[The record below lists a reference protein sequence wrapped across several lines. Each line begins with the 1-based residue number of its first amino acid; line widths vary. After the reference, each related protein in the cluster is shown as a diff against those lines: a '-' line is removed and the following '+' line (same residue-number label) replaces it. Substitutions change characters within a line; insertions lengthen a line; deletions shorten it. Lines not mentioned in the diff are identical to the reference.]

1 MMIRIP
7 QRRSMLKS
15 SGLVAAIAIFAG
27 AAISPWSIVEA
38 STIYECTDESGKV
51 TFSDRPCGGGKAV
64 ELRPCDQES
73 QEQSRDEA
81 RRKALQHQ
89 EEVAVRL
96 SIDRLEREKDRLE
109 SQRRSLIRERD
120 SRAARLNETLAEAH
134 DAAEANF
141 WQKRINETHIA
152 SERQIRAIEKAI
164 FDKQLELQQLLTA
177 HDVPHVRA
185 TTRVL
190 DRASWGKCSL
200 YIEGEETAMSLRVR
214 GDGFEPGETV
224 EVISRSGDEVIRKIA
239 KISENGCY
247 EGIVLPRV
255 IGRLQGKGSY
265 TLKGTNCRL
274 TVNYRW
280 RMP

>member
-1 MMIRIP
+1 MIRIP

-27 AAISPWSIVEA
+27 AVISPWSIVEA
-38 STIYECTDESGKV
+38 STIYECTDESGEV
-51 TFSDRPCGGGKAV
+51 TLSDHPCGGGKAV
-64 ELRPCDQES
+64 KLRPCGQES

-89 EEVAVRL
+89 EEVSVRL

-109 SQRRSLIRERD
+109 AQRRSLIRERD
-120 SRAARLNETLAEAH
+120 SRAARLAEPLAEAH

-141 WQKRINETHIA
+141 WQKRLNETHIA
-152 SERQIRAIEKAI
+152 YERQIRTIEETI

-190 DRASWGKCSL
+190 DRGSWGKCSL

-214 GDGFEPGETV
+214 GDGFAQDTRLCARIEHQLHGPASVPFFDRQAGAGRAV
-224 EVISRSGDEVIRKIA
+224 EVPAQLPDQRRDQRKIPP
-239 KISENGCY
+239 
-247 EGIVLPRV
+247 VDH
-255 IGRLQGKGSY
+255 IGK
-265 TLKGTNCRL
+265 
-274 TVNYRW
+274 
-280 RMP
+280 